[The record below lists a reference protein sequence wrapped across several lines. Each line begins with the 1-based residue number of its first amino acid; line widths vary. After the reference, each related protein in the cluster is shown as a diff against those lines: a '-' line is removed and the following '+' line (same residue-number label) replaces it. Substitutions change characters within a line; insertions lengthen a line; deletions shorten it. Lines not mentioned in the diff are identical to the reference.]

1 MNHHETRQRELMRR
15 RALQARHLEDKRQL
29 RHHAENID
37 TERPIMS
44 MRNWTKVNQ
53 RKLKESHGSE
63 DVAGRRLPSD
73 IYDLPGMRKPML
85 PPPSKEQLRKQ
96 AMQAWT
102 EWNATRRTS

>member
-29 RHHAENID
+29 HHHAEHID

-44 MRNWTKVNQ
+44 MRNWTKENQ
-53 RKLKESHGSE
+53 RKLKESHGTE

-73 IYDLPGMRKPML
+73 IYDSPGMRKPIA
-85 PPPSKEQLRKQ
+85 PAISKAELRRQ
-96 AMQAWT
+96 AAQALLD
-102 EWNATRRTS
+102 WNATARSS